1 MSFLFFHFSMNKSF
15 DLNNAEDRRAYI
27 LNSWEETAALA
38 YAGYKAYQRGAV
50 VFARGCEK
58 PMYVPLL
65 GNDFG
70 NPSAMQALRDYD
82 AEKEIIV
89 LFYLGEPQPIVERI
103 SVEQFPPPQAFMKYN
118 QKADR

>member
-1 MSFLFFHFSMNKSF
+1 MNKSY

-27 LNSWEETAALA
+27 LNSWEVTAALA

-103 SVEQFPPPQAFMKYN
+103 SVEHFPPPQAYMKYN
-118 QKADR
+118 KQG